1 MKTLTIY
8 KFYFLLIKFN
18 FPYFLQFFPIVS
30 MGIFISCQ
38 ISIAFTKCGKGKFTF
53 PSRKKSPLSLIA
65 VERGGYGI
73 DKGANNEKEIT
84 RDVEISWDIRSHL
97 RGPGRCAERER
108 DSIDIKL
115 DEHWS
120 IL

>member
-1 MKTLTIY
+1 MNNFFRSFQWEYLSRA
-8 KFYFLLIKFN
+8 KFRSHSPN
-18 FPYFLQFFPIVS
+18 V
-30 MGIFISCQ
+30 
-38 ISIAFTKCGKGKFTF
+38 GKFTF